1 MRIATRL
8 LLAAIA
14 LVLWAGPAAAQN
26 DVTFQVDM
34 NAYITSCQFNPATNT
49 VRVPGSMNGWDTN
62 AFPLA
67 DGNNDGIYTGTYSLP
82 AGPITFKYFV
92 GGGGPISWEND
103 PDRTY
108 TVVEGAQTIPVVAFN
123 GPPVVNVCGG
133 QQRNYEVVFT
143 VDMRVQASRG
153 AFNPNTQDVK
163 VAGNFTDWGANPVRL
178 DPDPFVTGV
187 YSGLVNIDNFLTPG
201 TLEYKYIITNQS
213 DNAIVSWEGNN
224 PDRPNGNYALELS
237 GNEPDSDNDGRLEA
251 FAEER
256 FYSLVDFSQVL
267 EEPATVTY
275 IVDLRPAYYYRAD
288 VGPLPGAGGP
298 ISDITGLFIN
308 GPAMYESVPGGG
320 PAGGIT
326 DWQGW
331 GPGGLGADSRFAFT
345 RNAPDSTWTLTLEYP
360 AGALRALTGKLGVN
374 GADNEAGFGNNHTF
388 RINPGANTIAFPFGA
403 IRQANGTFDTRR
415 GPDANGDGNPDPL
428 YAPYI
433 IVDNT
438 VNPATASVVRRGG
451 FYVSVEGTPEMADG
465 VRLGRPYP
473 NPAVGFARM
482 DLELAEAADVRVTVV
497 DLMGRTVAT
506 LAEGLRPAGT
516 TTLEMSTAG
525 LAAGVYVLRVEAG
538 GAVATRRMTVVR

>member
-8 LLAAIA
+8 LLAAA
-14 LVLWAGPAAAQN
+14 AFVLWAGPAVAQN

-49 VRVPGSMNGWDTN
+49 VRVPGSMNGWETG
-62 AFPLA
+62 AFQLA
-67 DGNNDGIYTGTYSLP
+67 DGNEDGIYTGTFSLP
-82 AGPITFKYFV
+82 EGEIEFKYYV
-92 GGGGPISWEND
+92 GGGGPITWEND
-103 PDRTY
+103 PNRTY
-108 TVVEGAQTIPVVAFN
+108 TVVAGAQTLPVVPFN
-123 GPPVVNVCGG
+123 GPAVENVCSA

-153 AFNPNTQDVK
+153 AFDPNTQDVK
-163 VAGNFTDWGANPVRL
+163 VAGNFTDWGTNPVRL
-178 DPDPFVTGV
+178 DPDPFITGV
-187 YSGLVNIDNFLTPG
+187 YTGLVNIDDFLSPG
-201 TLEYKYIITNQS
+201 TLQYKYIVTSQS
-213 DNAIVSWEGNN
+213 DGAIVAWENDAPGG
-224 PDRPNGNYALELS
+224 GNYTLQLT
-237 GNEPDSDNDGRLEA
+237 GNEPDSDGDGRLEA

-256 FYSLVDFSQVL
+256 FWGLIDFSQVL

-298 ISDITGLFIN
+298 VSDITGLFIN
-308 GPAMYESVPGGG
+308 GPAMWESVPGGG
-320 PAGGIT
+320 PSGGIT

-331 GPGGLGADSRFAFT
+331 GPGGLGSDTRFAFT
-345 RNAPDSTWTLTLEYP
+345 AGNDSLWTLTLEYP

-374 GADNEAGFGNNHTF
+374 GADNEGGFGNNHTF

-403 IRQANGTFDTRR
+403 IRQSNGTFDTRR
-415 GPDANGDGNPDPL
+415 GPDANGDGNPDPI

-433 IVDNT
+433 VVDNT
-438 VNPATASVVRRGG
+438 VTPATASVVRRGG
-451 FYVSVEGTPEMADG
+451 FYVSVEGLPQMAEG
-465 VRLGRPYP
+465 VTLGRPYP
-473 NPAVGFARM
+473 NPAVGLARL
-482 DLELAEAADVRVTVV
+482 DLELAEATDVRVTVV

-516 TTLEMSTAG
+516 TTLEMNTAG